1 MQGAAFSV
9 QGAEMREAG
18 SRSHGAEERVLELE
32 TENARLRSLVGELLV
47 ANQLLREKTGV
58 QGRDSGDS
66 RANA

>member
-32 TENARLRSLVGELLV
+32 TENARLKSLVGELLV

-58 QGRDSGDS
+58 
-66 RANA
+66 